1 MKKIYFIFSL
11 LIIFLLTLSYSQ
23 TNLSYARLEGNI
35 YHKEDGKPI
44 EGAMIKILGTD
55 CVGFSDEDGK
65 YVIKNIPIVGDQE
78 TYTIEIY
85 EPNFNTVT
93 LRKMETIKS
102 GINQMDFNIS
112 LSQFFKKYYKTID
125 IAHPFSIKLTNDS
138 CYIISGIITPKN
150 TSKNDLYLLKI
161 DKYGRKVWGRTYSI
175 GQNIINAYVDV
186 NNNNEFIVT
195 ATIAFQDQGYNIYFL
210 KLDSNGKIIWEKNTG
225 RSDWDEVAHDF
236 IITNEG
242 DYVVVGYVN
251 LRNDKDVKKDNY
263 IVRFNKNGEKIWDK
277 VYGGKDNDYFKRV
290 TQAVN
295 GDYIVVGWTTPDDKP
310 SYSTYYRIDKNGNII
325 WNKKITTDAPNF
337 ARGIISAPQGYVIV
351 GIVYRNTSEYK
362 NTIGTYWVNID
373 DKGDV
378 LSKKE
383 FFTKGRDNVVESIT
397 RNSKSYI
404 LTGFVNFHDKRI
416 PNSYILKVDL
426 KGDFVGEIIENKDYP
441 NFIPYVINE
450 KDIYFIFLGYT
461 EQDNDKDIF
470 VYKLSL

>member
-1 MKKIYFIFSL
+1 M
-11 LIIFLLTLSYSQ
+11 
-23 TNLSYARLEGNI
+23 
-35 YHKEDGKPI
+35 
-44 EGAMIKILGTD
+44 
-55 CVGFSDEDGK
+55 
-65 YVIKNIPIVGDQE
+65 
-78 TYTIEIY
+78 
-85 EPNFNTVT
+85 
-93 LRKMETIKS
+93 
-102 GINQMDFNIS
+102 
-112 LSQFFKKYYKTID
+112 
-125 IAHPFSIKLTNDS
+125 
-138 CYIISGIITPKN
+138 
-150 TSKNDLYLLKI
+150 
-161 DKYGRKVWGRTYSI
+161 
-175 GQNIINAYVDV
+175 
-186 NNNNEFIVT
+186 
-195 ATIAFQDQGYNIYFL
+195 
-210 KLDSNGKIIWEKNTG
+210 
-225 RSDWDEVAHDF
+225 
-236 IITNEG
+236 
-242 DYVVVGYVN
+242 
-251 LRNDKDVKKDNY
+251 
-263 IVRFNKNGEKIWDK
+263 
-277 VYGGKDNDYFKRV
+277 
-290 TQAVN
+290 
-295 GDYIVVGWTTPDDKP
+295 VGWATPNDKP

-441 NFIPYVINE
+441 NFIPYVINK